1 MTMHLQGKR
10 AWVIGASTG
19 IGAAVAEELLHRG
32 CTVAVSARDAAALE
46 STAGG
51 RMLVAPLDMTDRVA
65 LAAAAAQVRD
75 AFGGLDIVVI
85 AAGYWQRMQAD
96 GFDLEVFSRHIN
108 VNVIGMANA
117 INAVLPAMQAQGA
130 GAIVGISSVAGY
142 RGMPG
147 AQGYGASKAAQLNL
161 LEALRCGLRGSGVLV
176 QAVAPGFVRTP
187 MTAGN
192 TFPMPFI
199 IDAERAAQYVVDGI
213 VKEKAE
219 IVFPPAMAVVMK
231 LARIVPQGLWARV
244 MVPKRKAKS

>member
-1 MTMHLQGKR
+1 MNLQGRR

-19 IGAAVAEELLHRG
+19 IGAAVAQELLARD
-32 CTVAVSARDAAALE
+32 CSVAVSARDEVALHATAA
-46 STAGG
+46 G
-51 RMLVAPLDMTDRVA
+51 RMLVVPLDMTDRVA
-65 LAAAAAQVRD
+65 LHDAAAKVRTELQ
-75 AFGGLDIVVI
+75 GLDIVVI

-96 GFDLEVFSRHIN
+96 AFDLDVFTQHIN

-117 INAVLPAMQAQGA
+117 IDAVLPAMQAQRS

-161 LEALRCGLRGSGVLV
+161 LEALRCGLHGSGVRV
-176 QAVAPGFVRTP
+176 QSVAPGFVRTP

-199 IDAERAAQYVVDGI
+199 IEADRAARYVVDGI
-213 VKEKAE
+213 AKEKAE

-231 LARIVPQGLWARV
+231 FARIVPQRVWARV
-244 MVPKRKAKS
+244 MAPKRKARR